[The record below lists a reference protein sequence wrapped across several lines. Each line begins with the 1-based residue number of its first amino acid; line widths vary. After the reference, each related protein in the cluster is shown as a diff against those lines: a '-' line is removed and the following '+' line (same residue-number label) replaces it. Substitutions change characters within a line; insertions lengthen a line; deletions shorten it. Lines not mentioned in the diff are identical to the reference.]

1 MQINNPFIK
10 QAQNSAGET
19 VDARVIETTAASRKG
34 IGLKTLFLLIAAI
47 ASGVIVAV
55 MFNKVLYG
63 EPMTDAQM
71 NSYLTKLYTTL
82 VIAAVTSSIGF
93 LIGRFIPSAAVVG
106 GPIYAVGE
114 GALLGALCALC
125 EVYLNGITAIAGIGT
140 AVMALVTYAAYAF
153 GLRKH
158 MGKVASFFII
168 YAISLLIAII
178 ALNIYL
184 ALNNVSESSAFTI
197 NIVICIAYLA
207 YGVLMLLLNFEE
219 AESAVQRGV
228 DKKYEWSIALGLVY
242 TILMIFYYLIYLI
255 LTIASKTRKD

>member
-10 QAQNSAGET
+10 QAQNSASENIDVRVDET
-19 VDARVIETTAASRKG
+19 LAASKKG
-34 IGLKTLFLLIAAI
+34 IGFKTLFLIIAAI
-47 ASGVIVAV
+47 ASGVIVAIL
-55 MFNKVLYG
+55 FNKVFYS
-63 EPMTDAQM
+63 EDMTEAQM
-71 NSYLTKLYTTL
+71 SSYLGKLVSAL
-82 VIAAVTSSIGF
+82 LIAAITSSIGF
-93 LIGRFIPSAAVVG
+93 IIGRFIPSAAVVG

-125 EVYLNGITAIAGIGT
+125 ELYLPGITAVAGLGT
-140 AVMALVTYAAYAF
+140 AIMALITYAAYAL

-168 YAISLLIAII
+168 YAISLLLAII

-184 ALNNVSESSAFTI
+184 AFNNVSDSSAFGI
-197 NIVICIAYLA
+197 NIIICIAYLA

-219 AESAVQRGV
+219 ASQAVAQGV

-255 LTIASKTRKD
+255 LTIASKAKKD